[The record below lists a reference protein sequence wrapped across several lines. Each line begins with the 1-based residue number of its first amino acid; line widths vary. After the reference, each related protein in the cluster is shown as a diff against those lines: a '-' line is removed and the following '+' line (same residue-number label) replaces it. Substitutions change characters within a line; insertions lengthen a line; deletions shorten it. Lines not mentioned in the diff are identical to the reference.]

1 MIHIDCD
8 RIMVKNKRI
17 QMKEI
22 IRIAAD
28 VAEGIKFMNDHGV
41 AYKDLN
47 TKWILFDKNGTL
59 CLGDIG
65 IVAACKNVVKLWNTK
80 PMVTVGL
87 LTRSSRVIQKQS
99 TETWMSNVFSFGMM
113 VWEMMKGEAAYA
125 TLPPTHLILATLI
138 GLLIL

>member
-47 TKWILFDKNGTL
+47 TKWILFDKNGTV

-87 LTRSSRVIQKQS
+87 LTRLV
-99 TETWMSNVFSFGMM
+99 G
-113 VWEMMKGEAAYA
+113 
-125 TLPPTHLILATLI
+125 HLLS
-138 GLLIL
+138 